1 MRSAIGLLTVLL
13 VGMTAKPALAETR
26 DFGIACNVAGRL
38 SNLDQQVHR
47 SGYAFH
53 VGMRQLRYEG
63 RVKKT
68 LVEQT
73 GPDRFTIWLALRD
86 LNVTI
91 GRTDISGAPGRATCG
106 PMKVLLGNR
115 RDLWI
120 AFDVSHRVD
129 EDESQL
135 VLNDTRFQLPAD
147 NWQIGAPSRV
157 QTSGFGMTRD
167 QVVAGLRKGLAKN
180 RARIAQR
187 LIDAAP
193 QILMHVASQSEDLPA
208 IAINGITRNA
218 AARRLTN
225 SRSKRNGFMN
235 RNSAM
240 LSR

>member
-1 MRSAIGLLTVLL
+1 MRSAIGLLTLL
-13 VGMTAKPALAETR
+13 LIGATARPTLAETR
-26 DFGIACNVAGRL
+26 DFGITCTVSGRL

-53 VGMRQLRYEG
+53 VGMRQLRYQG
-63 RVKKT
+63 RVEKT
-68 LVEQT
+68 LVEQS

-120 AFDVSHRVD
+120 AFDVRHRV
-129 EDESQL
+129 EQGESQL
-135 VLNDTRFQLPAD
+135 VLEATRFQLPAD

-193 QILMHVASQSEDLPA
+193 RILAHVASQSDDLPA
-208 IAINGITRNA
+208 IATGSMTRNSPTG
-218 AARRLTN
+218 RMTSSLPG
-225 SRSKRNGFMN
+225 RNGFVN